1 MLINTKETI
10 IKVIQQQANIKGS
23 DGNITLNT
31 QNKEKAATQNEKQQI
46 KTKQEIIND
55 IIKILAENNL
65 TIADSK
71 DILHE
76 TSKEICK
83 QTVSCTQNRLSKT
96 SDIFE
101 QMANDENFKN
111 LMQKLI
117 THNGCKNVSPTE
129 VTGNSIEN
137 ACTIQGGTFG
147 NGIINLFFP

>member
-10 IKVIQQQANIKGS
+10 IKIMQQANKKES
-23 DGNITLNT
+23 DENITMNT
-31 QNKEKAATQNEKQQI
+31 QNKEPATQNEQQI

-76 TSKEICK
+76 TSKEICN
-83 QTVSCTQNRLSKT
+83 QTVSCIQNRLSKT

-111 LMQKLI
+111 LM
-117 THNGCKNVSPTE
+117 
-129 VTGNSIEN
+129 
-137 ACTIQGGTFG
+137 
-147 NGIINLFFP
+147 